1 MQAFKS
7 PLTKFEQVA
16 KRYTSPII
24 VYLTKKNH
32 KAYINLK
39 KQSFDWNPPETLEC
53 SPYLT
58 LAEVEVLSYCQLD
71 NANFNFLNFF
81 FRN

>member
-1 MQAFKS
+1 VGKGYKS
-7 PLTKFEQVA
+7 PCV
-16 KRYTSPII
+16 

-39 KQSFDWNPPETLEC
+39 KKSFEWNPPESLES

-58 LAEVEVLSYCQLD
+58 LAEIVVKFGQLIIYEYT
-71 NANFNFLNFF
+71 
-81 FRN
+81 